1 MRSATLLVGQMRGG
15 LAQRVSKDLAICLP
29 LHETIVH
36 SRKRDVGPEPP
47 IDQPRRDVHRNR
59 EIAA

>member
-1 MRSATLLVGQMRGG
+1 MRSG
-15 LAQRVSKDLAICLP
+15 LTQRVSKDLAICLP